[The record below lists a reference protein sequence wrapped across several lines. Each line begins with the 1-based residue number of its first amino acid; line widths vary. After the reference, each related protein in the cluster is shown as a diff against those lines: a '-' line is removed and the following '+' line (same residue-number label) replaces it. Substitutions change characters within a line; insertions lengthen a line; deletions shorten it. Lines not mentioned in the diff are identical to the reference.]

1 MDDVIMLISQEYTP
15 NSFGAQIPTEGSR
28 TVWATIQS
36 VSRQEV
42 ADAGQRG
49 LSPEAVAITPAI
61 NYCGESIAEWGGKRY
76 GIYRTYHPPDS
87 DDIELYLERK
97 AGVWDGKEN
106 TTAGA

>member
-1 MDDVIMLISQEYTP
+1 MDDVIMLLSQEYLP
-15 NSFGAQIPTEGSR
+15 NGFGDQIPVETAR
-28 TVWATIQS
+28 QIWATIQS

-49 LSPEAVAITPAI
+49 ISPEVVAITPAI
-61 NYCGESIAEWGGKRY
+61 NYNGEALAEWGGKRY

-97 AGVWDGKEN
+97 AGVIDG
-106 TTAGA
+106 A